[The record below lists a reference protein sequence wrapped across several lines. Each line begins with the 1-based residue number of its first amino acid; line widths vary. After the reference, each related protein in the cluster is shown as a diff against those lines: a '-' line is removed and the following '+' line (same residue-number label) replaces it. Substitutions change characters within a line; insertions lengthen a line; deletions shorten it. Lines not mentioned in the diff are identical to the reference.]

1 MNVLLLHWTA
11 GGLAPY
17 LISKWINH
25 FERSCSREDVMSLL
39 MVVLPGL
46 TLAHTKRCVVVG
58 GGGGVAAVAEWHKAH
73 SYN

>member
-1 MNVLLLHWTA
+1 MNVLLLLYWTA

-39 MVVLPGL
+39 MVALPGL
-46 TLAHTKRCVVVG
+46 TLSDVS
-58 GGGGVAAVAEWHKAH
+58 AATTTAAEWHKAH

>member
-39 MVVLPGL
+39 MVALPGL
-46 TLAHTKRCVVVG
+46 TLSDVSAATATATA
-58 GGGGVAAVAEWHKAH
+58 AAVAEWHKAH

>member
-39 MVVLPGL
+39 MVALPGL
-46 TLAHTKRCVVVG
+46 TLSDVSAATATA
-58 GGGGVAAVAEWHKAH
+58 AAVAEWHKLH

>member
-1 MNVLLLHWTA
+1 MNVLLLYWTA

-39 MVVLPGL
+39 MVALHGL
-46 TLAHTKRCVVVG
+46 TLSDVS
-58 GGGGVAAVAEWHKAH
+58 AATAAAAAEWHKAH

>member
-1 MNVLLLHWTA
+1 MNVLLLYWTA

-25 FERSCSREDVMSLL
+25 FERSRSREDVMSLL
-39 MVVLPGL
+39 MVALPGL
-46 TLAHTKRCVVVG
+46 TLSDVSAATAA
-58 GGGGVAAVAEWHKAH
+58 AAVAEWHKLH

>member
-1 MNVLLLHWTA
+1 MNVLLLYWTA

-25 FERSCSREDVMSLL
+25 FERSRSREDVMSLL
-39 MVVLPGL
+39 MVALPGL
-46 TLAHTKRCVVVG
+46 TLSDVSSAATA
-58 GGGGVAAVAEWHKAH
+58 VAAAAAEWHKAH

>member
-1 MNVLLLHWTA
+1 MNVLLLYWTA

-39 MVVLPGL
+39 MVALHGL
-46 TLAHTKRCVVVG
+46 TLSDVS
-58 GGGGVAAVAEWHKAH
+58 AATAAAAAAAEWHKAH

>member
-1 MNVLLLHWTA
+1 MNVLLLYWTA

-39 MVVLPGL
+39 MVALHGL
-46 TLAHTKRCVVVG
+46 TLSDVS
-58 GGGGVAAVAEWHKAH
+58 AATAAAAAAEWHKAH

>member
-39 MVVLPGL
+39 MVALPGL
-46 TLAHTKRCVVVG
+46 TLSDVSAATATA
-58 GGGGVAAVAEWHKAH
+58 AAVAEWHKAH

>member
-1 MNVLLLHWTA
+1 MNVLLLYWTA

-25 FERSCSREDVMSLL
+25 FERSRSREDVMSLL
-39 MVVLPGL
+39 MVALPGL
-46 TLAHTKRCVVVG
+46 TLSDVSAATATA
-58 GGGGVAAVAEWHKAH
+58 VAAAEWHRAH